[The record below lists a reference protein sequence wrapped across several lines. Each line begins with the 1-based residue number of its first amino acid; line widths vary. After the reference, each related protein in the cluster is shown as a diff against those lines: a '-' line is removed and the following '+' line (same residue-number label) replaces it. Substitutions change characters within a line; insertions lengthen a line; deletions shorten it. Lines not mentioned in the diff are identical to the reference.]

1 MNDKITS
8 HQNGFCKIGG
18 LDFCVTVF
26 RKFFQCI
33 IGNLML
39 KIATFAKSKNGN
51 IFAKMAFEKIFT
63 GLTLLLAFVIRLIV
77 RNMSHIYPN

>member
-1 MNDKITS
+1 
-8 HQNGFCKIGG
+8 
-18 LDFCVTVF
+18 
-26 RKFFQCI
+26 
-33 IGNLML
+33 ML

>member
-1 MNDKITS
+1 
-8 HQNGFCKIGG
+8 
-18 LDFCVTVF
+18 
-26 RKFFQCI
+26 
-33 IGNLML
+33 ML
-39 KIATFAKSKNGN
+39 KIATFATSKNGN